1 MKHFVIVRHW
11 ACNDIQ
17 GFDILAV
24 THTIESAKEVFE
36 KYLIDERQLAEDS
49 DYTVYEDNET
59 TFDAGI
65 DGFYND
71 NHIILSIEEI
81 TER

>member
-24 THTIESAKEVFE
+24 THTIESAKEVFF
-36 KYLIDERQLAEDS
+36 KNLLDRKS
-49 DYTVYEDNET
+49 VV
-59 TFDAGI
+59 
-65 DGFYND
+65 
-71 NHIILSIEEI
+71 
-81 TER
+81 